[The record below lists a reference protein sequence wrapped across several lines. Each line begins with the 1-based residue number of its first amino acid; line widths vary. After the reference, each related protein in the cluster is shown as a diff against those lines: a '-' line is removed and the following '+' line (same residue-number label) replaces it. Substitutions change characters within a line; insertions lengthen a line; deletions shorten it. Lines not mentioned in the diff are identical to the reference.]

1 MALRIA
7 LHELR
12 RLIADGLRQ
21 EDFEATR
28 DYLMKNVFVMTATQ
42 NQQLGYALDSEW
54 YGIPEF
60 TGYMR
65 EQLAALTLA
74 DVNAAVRKHLSG
86 ADLSVVIV
94 TKDAKALRRRCWPTR
109 PRRSS
114 YDAPKPELAD
124 EDKAIGALKL
134 GLQQERLK
142 ITPIAEV
149 FAR

>member
-1 MALRIA
+1 
-7 LHELR
+7 
-12 RLIADGLRQ
+12 
-21 EDFEATR
+21 
-28 DYLMKNVFVMTATQ
+28 MKNVFVMTATQ

-65 EQLAALTLA
+65 DRLAKLTLA

-86 ADLSVVIV
+86 DALTVVAI
-94 TKDAKALRRRCWPTR
+94 TKDAKGLAETLLADSPSTIR
-109 PRRSS
+109 
-114 YDAPKPELAD
+114 YDAPKPDLAE

-134 GLQQERLK
+134 GLSRDKLVV
-142 ITPIAEV
+142 TPIADV

>member
-1 MALRIA
+1 
-7 LHELR
+7 
-12 RLIADGLRQ
+12 
-21 EDFEATR
+21 
-28 DYLMKNVFVMTATQ
+28 MKNVFVMTATQ

-54 YGIPEF
+54 YKIPEF

-65 EQLAALTLA
+65 GKLAALTLA

-86 ADLSVVIV
+86 TDLSVVIV
-94 TKDAKALRRRCWPTR
+94 TKDAKALADALLADTP
-109 PRRSS
+109 SAVH

-134 GLQQERLK
+134 GLQKDKLR